1 MIKTLQ
7 LQPIDKLAITLIVS
21 LTLVIGGLIW
31 LGNSCGN
38 QCLLQTGPR
47 VKEFSWENRE
57 IGAED
62 QAFII
67 TFDRPMDHASVEK
80 NLVIDPP
87 LPGKLSWAGRRLA
100 YTLTSP
106 IPYGEKYHLQIEG
119 AREQFPSGNRLGQT
133 LGIFEREFK
142 SRDRA
147 FAYIGTNGEEQ
158 GRLIFYNLTEEKK
171 TLLTPADLTV
181 MAFEFYPDGK
191 KILFSAVAKNQG
203 VQGIRELQLY
213 QVDSSQSPAK
223 IELVL
228 DNKDY
233 QNNHFDLAKDGET
246 IVVQRIERRNPINF
260 DLWAVKSG
268 EKPRQLNIQG
278 GEFLIAPDSKTL
290 AVTQGEGI
298 ALLPLKTETK
308 PLDFLPK
315 FGRILNFSAD
325 GTAAAMVNFNT
336 DNAKMRYIRSL
347 FYVNNQ
353 GLQKRLLNLQGSII
367 DCQFN
372 ATGSDLYCLL
382 TELVT
387 NSQEYKEKP
396 YFAKIDVK
404 TGQVTPLLELA
415 DYRDIHINLSPDS
428 LAIIFDQ
435 LRTSYDTNPTNPLTT
450 DSGETIIGGRLWM
463 LIPPLQDGVKASKSD
478 LIELPLAGIRPQW
491 MP

>member
-1 MIKTLQ
+1 MLKTLQ

-87 LPGKLSWAGRRLA
+87 LPGKFSWAGRRLA

-119 AREQFPSGNRLGQT
+119 AREQFRSGNRLGQT
-133 LGIFEREFK
+133 LAIFEREFK

-171 TLLTPADLTV
+171 TVLTTANLTV

-191 KILFSAVAKNQG
+191 KILFSAVAKNRG
-203 VQGIRELQLY
+203 IEGIRELQLY

-268 EKPRQLNIQG
+268 EKPQQLNIQG

-298 ALLPLKTETK
+298 ALLPLKLETK

-415 DYRDIHINLSPDS
+415 DYRDIHISLSPDS

>member
-80 NLVIDPP
+80 NLVIDPA
-87 LPGKLSWAGRRLA
+87 LPGKFSWAGRRLA

-119 AREQFPSGNRLGQT
+119 AREQFRSGNRLGQT
-133 LGIFEREFK
+133 LAIFEREFK

-268 EKPRQLNIQG
+268 EKPQQLNIQG

-415 DYRDIHINLSPDS
+415 DYRDIHISLSPDS

>member
-1 MIKTLQ
+1 MLKTLQ

-87 LPGKLSWAGRRLA
+87 LPGKFSWAGRRLA

-119 AREQFPSGNRLGQT
+119 AREQFRSGNRLGQT
-133 LGIFEREFK
+133 LAIFEREFK

-171 TLLTPADLTV
+171 TLLTPANLTV

-191 KILFSAVAKNQG
+191 KILFSAVAKNRG
-203 VQGIRELQLY
+203 IEGIRELQLY

-268 EKPRQLNIQG
+268 EKPQQLNIQG

-298 ALLPLKTETK
+298 ALLPLKPETK

-415 DYRDIHINLSPDS
+415 DYRDIHISLSPDS

>member
-62 QAFII
+62 QAFIL

-80 NLVIDPP
+80 NLVIDPA
-87 LPGKLSWAGRRLA
+87 LPGKFSWAGRRLA

-133 LGIFEREFK
+133 LAIFEREFK

-171 TLLTPADLTV
+171 TVLTPANLTV

-191 KILFSAVAKNQG
+191 KILFSAVAKNRG
-203 VQGIRELQLY
+203 IEGIRELQLY

-268 EKPRQLNIQG
+268 EKPQQLNIQG

-415 DYRDIHINLSPDS
+415 DYRDIHISLSPDS

-478 LIELPLAGIRPQW
+478 LIELPLEGIRPQW

>member
-7 LQPIDKLAITLIVS
+7 LQPIDKLAITLIIS

-57 IGAED
+57 IGSED

-87 LPGKLSWAGRRLA
+87 LPGKFSWAGRRLA

-119 AREQFPSGNRLGQT
+119 AREQFRSGNRLGQT
-133 LGIFEREFK
+133 LAIFEREFK

-171 TLLTPADLTV
+171 TLLTPANLTV

-191 KILFSAVAKNQG
+191 KLLFSAVAKNQG
-203 VQGIRELQLY
+203 IQGIRELQLY

-233 QNNHFDLAKDGET
+233 QNNHFDLAKDGKT

-268 EKPRQLNIQG
+268 EKPQQLNIQG

-415 DYRDIHINLSPDS
+415 DYRDIHISLSPDS

-450 DSGETIIGGRLWM
+450 DSGETIIGGGLWM

>member
-7 LQPIDKLAITLIVS
+7 LQPIDKLAIQLMLS
-21 LTLVIGGLIW
+21 LTLVIGGFIW

-38 QCLLQTGPR
+38 QCLFQTGPR
-47 VKEFSWENRE
+47 IKEFSWENRE
-57 IGAED
+57 IGSED

-87 LPGKLSWAGRRLA
+87 LPGKFSWAGRRLA

-119 AREQFPSGNRLGQT
+119 AREQFRSGNRLGQT
-133 LGIFEREFK
+133 LAIFEREFK

-171 TLLTPADLTV
+171 TLLTPANLTV

-203 VQGIRELQLY
+203 IQGIRELQLY
-213 QVDSSQSPAK
+213 QVDTSQSPAK

-233 QNNHFDLAKDGET
+233 QNNHFDLAKDGKT

-268 EKPRQLNIQG
+268 EKPKQLNIQG

-415 DYRDIHINLSPDS
+415 DYRDIHISLSPDS

>member
-62 QAFII
+62 QAFIL

-80 NLVIDPP
+80 NLVIDPA
-87 LPGKLSWAGRRLA
+87 LPGKFSWAGRRLA

-133 LGIFEREFK
+133 LAIFEREFK

-171 TLLTPADLTV
+171 TVLTPANLTV

-191 KILFSAVAKNQG
+191 KILFSAVAKNRG
-203 VQGIRELQLY
+203 IEGIRELQLY

-268 EKPRQLNIQG
+268 EKPQQLNIQG

-415 DYRDIHINLSPDS
+415 DYRDIHISLSPDS

>member
-1 MIKTLQ
+1 MLKTLQ

-80 NLVIDPP
+80 NLVIDPA
-87 LPGKLSWAGRRLA
+87 LPGKFSWAGRRLA

-119 AREQFPSGNRLGQT
+119 AREQFRSGNRLGQT
-133 LGIFEREFK
+133 LAIFEREFK

-268 EKPRQLNIQG
+268 EKPQQLNIQG

-415 DYRDIHINLSPDS
+415 DYRDIHISLSPDS

>member
-1 MIKTLQ
+1 MLKTLQ

-38 QCLLQTGPR
+38 QCLLQTGLR

-87 LPGKLSWAGRRLA
+87 LPGKFSWAGRRLA

-119 AREQFPSGNRLGQT
+119 AREQFRSGNRLGQT
-133 LGIFEREFK
+133 LAIFEREFK

-171 TLLTPADLTV
+171 TLLTPANLTV

-203 VQGIRELQLY
+203 IEGIRELQLY
-213 QVDSSQSPAK
+213 QVDFGQSSPK

-268 EKPRQLNIQG
+268 EKPQQLNIQG

-308 PLDFLPK
+308 PLDF
-315 FGRILNFSAD
+315 
-325 GTAAAMVNFNT
+325 
-336 DNAKMRYIRSL
+336 
-347 FYVNNQ
+347 
-353 GLQKRLLNLQGSII
+353 
-367 DCQFN
+367 
-372 ATGSDLYCLL
+372 
-382 TELVT
+382 
-387 NSQEYKEKP
+387 
-396 YFAKIDVK
+396 
-404 TGQVTPLLELA
+404 
-415 DYRDIHINLSPDS
+415 
-428 LAIIFDQ
+428 
-435 LRTSYDTNPTNPLTT
+435 
-450 DSGETIIGGRLWM
+450 
-463 LIPPLQDGVKASKSD
+463 
-478 LIELPLAGIRPQW
+478 
-491 MP
+491 

>member
-57 IGAED
+57 IGSED

-119 AREQFPSGNRLGQT
+119 AREQFRSGNRLGQT
-133 LGIFEREFK
+133 LAIFEREFK

-171 TLLTPADLTV
+171 TLLTPANLTV

-203 VQGIRELQLY
+203 IEGIRELQLY

-233 QNNHFDLAKDGET
+233 QNNHFDLAKDGKT

-268 EKPRQLNIQG
+268 EKPQQLNIQG

-298 ALLPLKTETK
+298 ALLPLKFETK

-336 DNAKMRYIRSL
+336 DNAKMRYVRSL

-415 DYRDIHINLSPDS
+415 DYRDIHISLSPDG

>member
-57 IGAED
+57 IGSED

-67 TFDRPMDHASVEK
+67 TFDRPMDHATVEK

-87 LPGKLSWAGRRLA
+87 LPGKFSWTGRRLA

-119 AREQFPSGNRLGQT
+119 AREQFRSGNRLGQT
-133 LGIFEREFK
+133 LAIFEREFK

-171 TLLTPADLTV
+171 TLLTPANLTV

-191 KILFSAVAKNQG
+191 KILFSAVAKNRG
-203 VQGIRELQLY
+203 IEGIRELQLY

-233 QNNHFDLAKDGET
+233 QNNHFDLAKDGKT

-268 EKPRQLNIQG
+268 EKPQQLNIQG

-415 DYRDIHINLSPDS
+415 DYRDIHISLSPDG

>member
-1 MIKTLQ
+1 MLKTLQ

-57 IGAED
+57 IGSED

-87 LPGKLSWAGRRLA
+87 LPGKFSWAGRRLA

-119 AREQFPSGNRLGQT
+119 AREQFRSGNRLGQT
-133 LGIFEREFK
+133 LAIFEREFK

-171 TLLTPADLTV
+171 TLLTPANLTV

-191 KILFSAVAKNQG
+191 KILFSAVAKNRG
-203 VQGIRELQLY
+203 IEGIRELQLY

-268 EKPRQLNIQG
+268 EKPQQLNIQG

-298 ALLPLKTETK
+298 ALLPLKSETK

-415 DYRDIHINLSPDS
+415 DYRDIHISLSPDS
-428 LAIIFDQ
+428 LAIVFDQ

>member
-57 IGAED
+57 IGSED

-67 TFDRPMDHASVEK
+67 TFDRSMDHASVEK

-87 LPGKLSWAGRRLA
+87 LPGKFSWAGRRLA

-119 AREQFPSGNRLGQT
+119 AREQFRSGNRLGQT
-133 LGIFEREFK
+133 LAIFEREFK

-171 TLLTPADLTV
+171 TLLTPANLTV

-203 VQGIRELQLY
+203 IQGIRELQLY
-213 QVDSSQSPAK
+213 QVDTSQSPAK

-233 QNNHFDLAKDGET
+233 QNNHFDLAKDGKT

-268 EKPRQLNIQG
+268 EKPQQLNIQG

-298 ALLPLKTETK
+298 ALLPLKFETK

-415 DYRDIHINLSPDS
+415 DYRDIHISLSPDS

-450 DSGETIIGGRLWM
+450 NSGETIIGGRLWM

>member
-1 MIKTLQ
+1 MLKTLQ
-7 LQPIDKLAITLIVS
+7 LQPIDKLAITLIIS

-119 AREQFPSGNRLGQT
+119 AREQFRSGNRLGQT
-133 LGIFEREFK
+133 LAIFEREFK

-171 TLLTPADLTV
+171 TLLTPANLTV

-203 VQGIRELQLY
+203 IEGIRELQLY

-233 QNNHFDLAKDGET
+233 QNNHFDLAKDGKT

-268 EKPRQLNIQG
+268 EKPQQLNIQG

-298 ALLPLKTETK
+298 ALLPLKFETK

-336 DNAKMRYIRSL
+336 DNAKMRYVRSL

-415 DYRDIHINLSPDS
+415 DYRDIHISLSPDG

>member
-1 MIKTLQ
+1 MLKTLQ

-57 IGAED
+57 IGSED

-87 LPGKLSWAGRRLA
+87 LPGKFSWAGRRLA

-119 AREQFPSGNRLGQT
+119 AREQFRSGNRLGQT
-133 LGIFEREFK
+133 LAIFEREFK

-171 TLLTPADLTV
+171 TLLTPANLTV

-191 KILFSAVAKNQG
+191 KILFSAVAKNRG
-203 VQGIRELQLY
+203 IEGIRELQLY

-268 EKPRQLNIQG
+268 EKPQQLNIQG

-298 ALLPLKTETK
+298 ALLPLKSETK

-415 DYRDIHINLSPDS
+415 DYRDIHISLSPDS

>member
-1 MIKTLQ
+1 MLKTLQ

-133 LGIFEREFK
+133 LAIFEREFK

-171 TLLTPADLTV
+171 TVLTPADLTV

-233 QNNHFDLAKDGET
+233 QNNHFDLSKDGET

-268 EKPRQLNIQG
+268 EKPQQLNIQG

-415 DYRDIHINLSPDS
+415 DYRDIHISLSPDS

-450 DSGETIIGGRLWM
+450 DSGETIISGRLWM

-478 LIELPLAGIRPQW
+478 LIELPLEGIRPQW

>member
-80 NLVIDPP
+80 NLVIGPA
-87 LPGKLSWAGRRLA
+87 LPGKFSWAGRRLA

-119 AREQFPSGNRLGQT
+119 AREQFRSGNRLGQT
-133 LGIFEREFK
+133 LAIFEREFK

-268 EKPRQLNIQG
+268 EKPQQLNIQG

-415 DYRDIHINLSPDS
+415 DYRDIHISLSPDG

-450 DSGETIIGGRLWM
+450 DSGETIISGRLWM

>member
-57 IGAED
+57 IGSED

-87 LPGKLSWAGRRLA
+87 LPGKFSWAGRRLA

-133 LGIFEREFK
+133 LAIFEREFK

-191 KILFSAVAKNQG
+191 KILFSAVAKNRG
-203 VQGIRELQLY
+203 IEGIRELQLY
-213 QVDSSQSPAK
+213 QVDSSQSPLK

-233 QNNHFDLAKDGET
+233 QNNHFDLAKDGKT

-268 EKPRQLNIQG
+268 EKPQQLNIQG

-298 ALLPLKTETK
+298 ALLPLKFETK

-415 DYRDIHINLSPDS
+415 DYRDIHISLSPDS

>member
-1 MIKTLQ
+1 MLKTLQ

-87 LPGKLSWAGRRLA
+87 LPGKFSWAGRRLA

-119 AREQFPSGNRLGQT
+119 AREQFRSGNRLGQT
-133 LGIFEREFK
+133 LAIFEREFK

-268 EKPRQLNIQG
+268 EKPQQLNIQG

-387 NSQEYKEKP
+387 SSQEYKEKP

-415 DYRDIHINLSPDS
+415 DYRDIHISLSPDS

>member
-1 MIKTLQ
+1 MLKTLQ

-57 IGAED
+57 IGSED

-87 LPGKLSWAGRRLA
+87 LPGKFSWAGRRLA

-119 AREQFPSGNRLGQT
+119 AREQFRSGNRLGQT
-133 LGIFEREFK
+133 LAIFEREFK

-171 TLLTPADLTV
+171 TLLTPANLTV

-191 KILFSAVAKNQG
+191 KILFSAVAKNRG
-203 VQGIRELQLY
+203 IEGIRELQLY

-268 EKPRQLNIQG
+268 EKTQQLNIQG

-298 ALLPLKTETK
+298 ALLPLKSETK

-415 DYRDIHINLSPDS
+415 DYRDIHISLSPDS

>member
-80 NLVIDPP
+80 NLVIDPA
-87 LPGKLSWAGRRLA
+87 LPGKFSWAGRRLA

-119 AREQFPSGNRLGQT
+119 AREQFRSGNRLGQT
-133 LGIFEREFK
+133 LAIFEREFK

-268 EKPRQLNIQG
+268 EKPQQLNIQG

-415 DYRDIHINLSPDS
+415 DYRDIHISLSPDG

>member
-1 MIKTLQ
+1 MLKTLQ

-87 LPGKLSWAGRRLA
+87 LPGKFSWAGRRLA

-119 AREQFPSGNRLGQT
+119 AREQFRSGNRLGQT
-133 LGIFEREFK
+133 LAIFEREFK

-171 TLLTPADLTV
+171 TLLTPANLTV

-203 VQGIRELQLY
+203 IQGIRELQLY

-233 QNNHFDLAKDGET
+233 QNNHFDLAKDGKT

-268 EKPRQLNIQG
+268 ENPQQLNIQG

-298 ALLPLKTETK
+298 ALLPLKTDTK

-415 DYRDIHINLSPDS
+415 DYRDIHISLSPDS

-478 LIELPLAGIRPQW
+478 LIELPLAGVRPQW

>member
-7 LQPIDKLAITLIVS
+7 LQPIDKLAITLIIS

-87 LPGKLSWAGRRLA
+87 LPGKFSWAGRRLA

-119 AREQFPSGNRLGQT
+119 AREQFRSGNRLGQT
-133 LGIFEREFK
+133 LAIFEREFK

-171 TLLTPADLTV
+171 TFLTPANLTV

-191 KILFSAVAKNQG
+191 KLLFSAVAKNQG
-203 VQGIRELQLY
+203 IQGIRELQLY

-233 QNNHFDLAKDGET
+233 QNNHFDLAKDGKT

-268 EKPRQLNIQG
+268 EKPQQLNIQG

-372 ATGSDLYCLL
+372 STGSDLYCLL

-415 DYRDIHINLSPDS
+415 DYRDIHISLSPDS

-450 DSGETIIGGRLWM
+450 DSGETIIGGGLWM

>member
-119 AREQFPSGNRLGQT
+119 AREQFRSGNRLGQT
-133 LGIFEREFK
+133 LAIFEREFK

-203 VQGIRELQLY
+203 VEGIRELQLY

-268 EKPRQLNIQG
+268 EKPQQLNIQG

-415 DYRDIHINLSPDS
+415 DYRDIHISLSPDS

>member
-1 MIKTLQ
+1 
-7 LQPIDKLAITLIVS
+7 
-21 LTLVIGGLIW
+21 VI
-31 LGNSCGN
+31 
-38 QCLLQTGPR
+38 
-47 VKEFSWENRE
+47 
-57 IGAED
+57 
-62 QAFII
+62 
-67 TFDRPMDHASVEK
+67 
-80 NLVIDPP
+80 
-87 LPGKLSWAGRRLA
+87 
-100 YTLTSP
+100 
-106 IPYGEKYHLQIEG
+106 
-119 AREQFPSGNRLGQT
+119 
-133 LGIFEREFK
+133 
-142 SRDRA
+142 
-147 FAYIGTNGEEQ
+147 
-158 GRLIFYNLTEEKK
+158 
-171 TLLTPADLTV
+171 
-181 MAFEFYPDGK
+181 
-191 KILFSAVAKNQG
+191 
-203 VQGIRELQLY
+203 
-213 QVDSSQSPAK
+213 
-223 IELVL
+223 

-260 DLWAVKSG
+260 DLWTVKSG
-268 EKPRQLNIQG
+268 EKPQQLNIQG

-298 ALLPLKTETK
+298 ALLPLKSETK

-415 DYRDIHINLSPDS
+415 DYRDIHISLSPDG

-435 LRTSYDTNPTNPLTT
+435 LRTSYDTNLTNPLTT

>member
-7 LQPIDKLAITLIVS
+7 LQPIDKFAITLIVS

-31 LGNSCGN
+31 LGNNCGN

-67 TFDRPMDHASVEK
+67 TFDRPMDHATVEK

-87 LPGKLSWAGRRLA
+87 LPGKFSWTGRRLA

-133 LGIFEREFK
+133 LAMFEREFK

-171 TLLTPADLTV
+171 TLLTPANLTI

-191 KILFSAVAKNQG
+191 KILFSAVAKNRG
-203 VQGIRELQLY
+203 IEGIRELQLY
-213 QVDSSQSPAK
+213 QVDFGQSSPK

-268 EKPRQLNIQG
+268 EKPQQLKIQG
-278 GEFLIAPDSKTL
+278 GEFLIAPDSKSL

-415 DYRDIHINLSPDS
+415 DYRDIHISLSPDS

-435 LRTSYDTNPTNPLTT
+435 LLTSYDTNPTNPLTT

>member
-1 MIKTLQ
+1 MLKTLQ

-80 NLVIDPP
+80 NLVIDPA
-87 LPGKLSWAGRRLA
+87 LPGKFSWAGRRLA

-133 LGIFEREFK
+133 LAIFEREFK

-171 TLLTPADLTV
+171 TLLTPANLTV

-203 VQGIRELQLY
+203 IEGIRELQLY

-233 QNNHFDLAKDGET
+233 QNNHFDLAKDGKT

-260 DLWAVKSG
+260 DLWAVKSE
-268 EKPRQLNIQG
+268 EKPQQLNIQG

-415 DYRDIHINLSPDS
+415 DYRDIHISLSPDS

-435 LRTSYDTNPTNPLTT
+435 LLTSYDTNTTNPLTT

>member
-87 LPGKLSWAGRRLA
+87 LPGKFSWAGRRLA

-119 AREQFPSGNRLGQT
+119 AREQFPRGNRLGQT
-133 LGIFEREFK
+133 LAIFEREFK

-233 QNNHFDLAKDGET
+233 QNNHFDLAQDGKT

-260 DLWAVKSG
+260 DLWAVKLG
-268 EKPRQLNIQG
+268 ENPQQLNIQG

-298 ALLPLKTETK
+298 ALLPLKSETK

-353 GLQKRLLNLQGSII
+353 GSQKRLLNLQGSII

-387 NSQEYKEKP
+387 NSQEYQEKP

-415 DYRDIHINLSPDS
+415 DYRDIHISLSPDG

-435 LRTSYDTNPTNPLTT
+435 LRTSYDTNTTNPLTT

>member
-1 MIKTLQ
+1 MLKTLQ

-38 QCLLQTGPR
+38 QCLLQTGLR

-80 NLVIDPP
+80 NLVIDPA
-87 LPGKLSWAGRRLA
+87 LPGKFSWAGRRLA

-119 AREQFPSGNRLGQT
+119 AREQFRSGNRLGQT
-133 LGIFEREFK
+133 LAIFEREFK

-171 TLLTPADLTV
+171 TLLTPANLTV

-203 VQGIRELQLY
+203 IQGIRELQLY
-213 QVDSSQSPAK
+213 QVDSSQSPLK

-268 EKPRQLNIQG
+268 EKPQKLNIQG

-298 ALLPLKTETK
+298 ALLPLKFETK

-415 DYRDIHINLSPDS
+415 DYRDIHISLSPDS

>member
-62 QAFII
+62 KAFII

-87 LPGKLSWAGRRLA
+87 LPGKFSWAGRRLA

-133 LGIFEREFK
+133 LAIFEREFK

-171 TLLTPADLTV
+171 TVLTPADLTV

-203 VQGIRELQLY
+203 IEGIRELQLY

-233 QNNHFDLAKDGET
+233 QNNHFDLAKDGKT

-268 EKPRQLNIQG
+268 EKPQQLNIQG

-298 ALLPLKTETK
+298 ALLPLKSETK

-415 DYRDIHINLSPDS
+415 DYRDIHISLSPDS

>member
-87 LPGKLSWAGRRLA
+87 LPGKFSWAGRRLA

-119 AREQFPSGNRLGQT
+119 AREQFRSGNRLGQT
-133 LGIFEREFK
+133 LAIFEREFK

-268 EKPRQLNIQG
+268 EQPQQLNIQG

-415 DYRDIHINLSPDS
+415 DYRDIHISLSPDG

-450 DSGETIIGGRLWM
+450 DSGETIISGRLWM

>member
-87 LPGKLSWAGRRLA
+87 LPGKFSWAGRRLA

-133 LGIFEREFK
+133 LAIFEREFK

-233 QNNHFDLAKDGET
+233 QNNHFDLSKDGET

-268 EKPRQLNIQG
+268 EKPKQLNIQG

-415 DYRDIHINLSPDS
+415 DYRDIHISLSPDS

>member
-57 IGAED
+57 IGSED

-87 LPGKLSWAGRRLA
+87 LPGKFSWAGRRLA

-119 AREQFPSGNRLGQT
+119 AREQFRSGNRLGQT
-133 LGIFEREFK
+133 LAIFEREFK

-233 QNNHFDLAKDGET
+233 QNNHFDLAKDGKT

-268 EKPRQLNIQG
+268 ENPQQLNIQG

-415 DYRDIHINLSPDS
+415 DYRDIHISLSPDG

-450 DSGETIIGGRLWM
+450 DSGETIISGRLWM

>member
-80 NLVIDPP
+80 NLVIDPA
-87 LPGKLSWAGRRLA
+87 LPGKFSWAGRRLA

-119 AREQFPSGNRLGQT
+119 AREQFRSGNRLGQT
-133 LGIFEREFK
+133 LAIFEREFK

-203 VQGIRELQLY
+203 VEGIRELQLY

-268 EKPRQLNIQG
+268 EKPQQLNIQG

-415 DYRDIHINLSPDS
+415 DYRDIHISLSPDS

-450 DSGETIIGGRLWM
+450 DSGETIISGRLWM

>member
-47 VKEFSWENRE
+47 IKEFSWENRE
-57 IGAED
+57 IGSED

-67 TFDRPMDHASVEK
+67 TFDRSMDHASVEK

-87 LPGKLSWAGRRLA
+87 LPGKFSWAGRRLA

-119 AREQFPSGNRLGQT
+119 AREQFRSGNRLGQT
-133 LGIFEREFK
+133 LAIFEREFK

-171 TLLTPADLTV
+171 TLLTPANLTV

-203 VQGIRELQLY
+203 IQGIRELQLY
-213 QVDSSQSPAK
+213 QVDTSQSPAK

-268 EKPRQLNIQG
+268 EKPQQLNIQG

-415 DYRDIHINLSPDS
+415 DYRDIHISLSPDS

>member
-80 NLVIDPP
+80 NLVIDPA
-87 LPGKLSWAGRRLA
+87 LPGKFSWAGRRLA

-119 AREQFPSGNRLGQT
+119 AREQFRSGNRLGQT
-133 LGIFEREFK
+133 LAIFEREFK

-268 EKPRQLNIQG
+268 EKPQQLNIQG

-415 DYRDIHINLSPDS
+415 DYRDIHISLSPDG

-450 DSGETIIGGRLWM
+450 DSGETIISGRLWM

>member
-7 LQPIDKLAITLIVS
+7 LQPIDKLAITLIIS

-87 LPGKLSWAGRRLA
+87 LPGKFSWAGRRLA

-133 LGIFEREFK
+133 LAIFEREFK

-171 TLLTPADLTV
+171 TLLTPANLTV

-191 KILFSAVAKNQG
+191 KLLFSAVAKNRG
-203 VQGIRELQLY
+203 IEGIRELQLY
-213 QVDSSQSPAK
+213 QVNSSQSPAK

-233 QNNHFDLAKDGET
+233 QNNHFDLAKDGKT

-268 EKPRQLNIQG
+268 EKPQQLNIQG

-415 DYRDIHINLSPDS
+415 DYRDIHISLSPDS

-435 LRTSYDTNPTNPLTT
+435 LRTSYDSNPTNPLTT

>member
-80 NLVIDPP
+80 NLVIDPA
-87 LPGKLSWAGRRLA
+87 LPGKFSWAGRRLA

-133 LGIFEREFK
+133 LAIFEREFK

-171 TLLTPADLTV
+171 TVLTPANLTV

-203 VQGIRELQLY
+203 IEGIRELQLY

-233 QNNHFDLAKDGET
+233 QNNHFDLAKDGKT

-268 EKPRQLNIQG
+268 EKPQQLNIQG

-298 ALLPLKTETK
+298 ALLPLKSETK

-404 TGQVTPLLELA
+404 TSQVTPLLELA
-415 DYRDIHINLSPDS
+415 DYRDIHISLSPDS

>member
-80 NLVIDPP
+80 NLVIDPA
-87 LPGKLSWAGRRLA
+87 LPGKFSWAGRRLA

-119 AREQFPSGNRLGQT
+119 AREQFRSGNRLGQT
-133 LGIFEREFK
+133 LAIFEREFK

-268 EKPRQLNIQG
+268 EKPQQLNIQG

-415 DYRDIHINLSPDS
+415 DYRDIHISLSPDS

-450 DSGETIIGGRLWM
+450 DSGETIISGRLWM